1 MKKIASRIAFLSA
14 GMALLV
20 FAGCGNTDNREV
32 MEFEKYNY
40 SAIAEVDTDSVDV
53 EEDAVYWQC
62 NGSGM
67 LPVKIGKRDIS
78 ALRDTLMRIAAV
90 EFDKG
95 DARPLLPRG
104 YKRELVSADSV
115 EARSQVVNDLS
126 VVLMTPEVMVWR
138 NYSYAY
144 PKGAAH
150 SNYSNVY
157 VNYSLSD
164 GRILTHRDVFKAGSE
179 EQLAG
184 TLRAALS
191 DRDDLITDLED
202 IEVPETFYVT
212 ADGVTFV
219 YGLYA
224 IAPYSSG
231 EIEVP
236 LKAYSIADILTPYAS
251 GTLFGIK

>member
-1 MKKIASRIAFLSA
+1 MKNIASRIAFLSA

-20 FAGCGNTDNREV
+20 FTGCGNNDNREV
-32 MEFEKYNY
+32 MEFEKYSY

-53 EEDAVYWQC
+53 EEDAIYWQC
-62 NGSGM
+62 NGTGM
-67 LPVKIGKRDIS
+67 LPVRIGKRDIS
-78 ALRDTLMRIAAV
+78 ALRDTLMHIAAV
-90 EFDKG
+90 EFDRHE
-95 DARPLLPRG
+95 ARPLLPRG
-104 YKRELVSADSV
+104 YKHELVTGDSV

-138 NYSYAY
+138 NFSYAY

-150 SNYSNVY
+150 SIYSNIY
-157 VNYSLSD
+157 INYSLSD
-164 GRILTHRDVFKAGSE
+164 GKILTHRDIFKEGSE
-179 EQLAG
+179 EQLAA

-191 DRDDLITDLED
+191 DRDDLIEDTDD

-212 ADGVTFV
+212 TDGVTFV

-236 LKAYSIADILTPYAS
+236 LKAYSIADILTPYAA